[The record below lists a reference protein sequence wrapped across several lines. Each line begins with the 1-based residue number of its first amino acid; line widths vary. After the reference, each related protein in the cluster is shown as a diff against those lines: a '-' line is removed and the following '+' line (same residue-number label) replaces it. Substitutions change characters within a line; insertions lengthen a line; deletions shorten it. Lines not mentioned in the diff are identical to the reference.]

1 MDHKMFCFQCEQTAG
16 CAGCTGKAGVCGKTA
31 EVAELQDQLTGALV
45 GLSRAVDN
53 APDANEGTWRLMIEG
68 LFTTVTNVSFN
79 EKTIRTL
86 IDQVHEEKARLVPGC
101 SGCGSRCGRND
112 DYDMNLLWN
121 AQEDIRSL
129 KSLILFG
136 VRGMAA
142 YAHHA
147 MMLGYA
153 DEEVNRFFAK
163 ALFAV
168 GEDWDMDALLPI
180 VMEVGEKNL
189 KCMALLDKANTES
202 YGIPYCPEAS
212 LWDKHKVKRLLE
224 NPRYTGKDGF
234 PAAVDAD
241 TFQAA
246 RKKAEEKNALRQPRG
261 GKSPIARLTPY
272 FRCTCGGKLIRIGGK
287 WLDSSELHLK
297 CGSCGSTITTDTDTV
312 LTEANRQIYAH
323 EHPKQPAY
331 APSAE
336 VIRLSNAINR
346 GLEQPDSPEAVMA
359 LILQGAAARY
369 DCCPEPISEYEN
381 FDHLPKADWNHFR
394 RVVSY
399 ITITQEHII
408 TVQFTD
414 QAGKDE

>member
-1 MDHKMFCFQCEQTAG
+1 MPYGETKVYFDGSHYIAIPHTEKPY
-16 CAGCTGKAGVCGKTA
+16 KRRPKK
-31 EVAELQDQLTGALV
+31 
-45 GLSRAVDN
+45 
-53 APDANEGTWRLMIEG
+53 IEEEI
-68 LFTTVTNVSFN
+68 TVTDDG
-79 EKTIRTL
+79 K
-86 IDQVHEEKARLVPGC
+86 KLVPVEEETEILPVEK
-101 SGCGSRCGRND
+101 RQITL
-112 DYDMNLLWN
+112 M
-121 AQEDIRSL
+121 DIAEQ
-129 KSLILFG
+129 
-136 VRGMAA
+136 V
-142 YAHHA
+142 
-147 MMLGYA
+147 
-153 DEEVNRFFAK
+153 
-163 ALFAV
+163 
-168 GEDWDMDALLPI
+168 
-180 VMEVGEKNL
+180 EK
-189 KCMALLDKANTES
+189 E
-202 YGIPYCPEAS
+202 
-212 LWDKHKVKRLLE
+212 
-224 NPRYTGKDGF
+224 
-234 PAAVDAD
+234 
-241 TFQAA
+241 Q
-246 RKKAEEKNALRQPRG
+246 KKAEEKNALRQPRG

-323 EHPKQPAY
+323 EHSKQLAY

-359 LILQGAAARY
+359 LILQGVAARY

>member
-1 MDHKMFCFQCEQTAG
+1 M
-16 CAGCTGKAGVCGKTA
+16 
-31 EVAELQDQLTGALV
+31 
-45 GLSRAVDN
+45 
-53 APDANEGTWRLMIEG
+53 
-68 LFTTVTNVSFN
+68 
-79 EKTIRTL
+79 
-86 IDQVHEEKARLVPGC
+86 
-101 SGCGSRCGRND
+101 
-112 DYDMNLLWN
+112 
-121 AQEDIRSL
+121 
-129 KSLILFG
+129 
-136 VRGMAA
+136 
-142 YAHHA
+142 
-147 MMLGYA
+147 
-153 DEEVNRFFAK
+153 
-163 ALFAV
+163 
-168 GEDWDMDALLPI
+168 
-180 VMEVGEKNL
+180 
-189 KCMALLDKANTES
+189 
-202 YGIPYCPEAS
+202 
-212 LWDKHKVKRLLE
+212 KRLLE

-287 WLDSSELHLK
+287 WLDSSKLHLK

>member
-1 MDHKMFCFQCEQTAG
+1 MINRKILYGYQIRD
-16 CAGCTGKAGVCGKTA
+16 
-31 EVAELQDQLTGALV
+31 GALV
-45 GLSRAVDN
+45 IV
-53 APDANEGTWRLMIEG
+53 PEEQQ
-68 LFTTVTNVSFN
+68 
-79 EKTIRTL
+79 TIRMAFTL
-86 IDQVHEEKARLVPGC
+86 YIAGTSYQAI
-101 SGCGSRCGRND
+101 
-112 DYDMNLLWN
+112 
-121 AQEDIRSL
+121 A
-129 KSLILFG
+129 
-136 VRGMAA
+136 
-142 YAHHA
+142 
-147 MMLGYA
+147 
-153 DEEVNRFFAK
+153 
-163 ALFAV
+163 
-168 GEDWDMDALLPI
+168 DAL
-180 VMEVGEKNL
+180 NHQ
-189 KCMALLDKANTES
+189 N
-202 YGIPYCPEAS
+202 IPYCPEAP

-312 LTEANRQIYAH
+312 LTEANRQIYAY

-336 VIRLSNAINR
+336 VTRLSNAINR
-346 GLEQPDSPEAVMA
+346 SLEQPDSPEAVMA

-381 FDHLPKADWNHFR
+381 FDHLPKADWNHFQ